1 MQWKLLRHWLIIIS
15 MENKTPLSP
24 HIQIYKWHIS
34 SLVSISHR
42 ITGII
47 NIIAITF
54 ICLLASLLVFGE
66 SNYKFIN
73 LFLSSLIGKFLILG
87 LTWSF
92 SFQILSEIR
101 HLIMD
106 LGYGFE
112 LRMTKITGLIVIFG
126 SIILTVVFYL
136 MGRNFFWN
144 D

>member
-1 MQWKLLRHWLIIIS
+1 
-15 MENKTPLSP
+15 MENNNPLSP

-47 NIIAITF
+47 NIIVITL
-54 ICLLASLLVFGE
+54 ICLWASLLLLGE
-66 SNYKFIN
+66 SRYETINSLLDSSLGKFI
-73 LFLSSLIGKFLILG
+73 ILG
-87 LTWSF
+87 IIWSF

-112 LRMTKITGLIVIFG
+112 LKTTKITGLIVIFG
-126 SIILTVVFYL
+126 SIILTVIFYL
-136 MGRNFFWN
+136 IGKNFF
-144 D
+144 

>member
-1 MQWKLLRHWLIIIS
+1 
-15 MENKTPLSP
+15 MENKEPLSP

-54 ICLLASLLVFGE
+54 ICLLASLLVFGQNSYE
-66 SNYKFIN
+66 MIN
-73 LFLSSLIGKFLILG
+73 LFLISTIGKFFILG
-87 LTWSF
+87 ITWSF
-92 SFQILSEIR
+92 CFQILSEIR

-112 LRMTKITGLIVIFG
+112 LKTTKITGLIVIFG
-126 SIILTVVFYL
+126 SVLLTVIFFL
-136 MGRNFFWN
+136 IGKNFL
-144 D
+144 

>member
-1 MQWKLLRHWLIIIS
+1 
-15 MENKTPLSP
+15 MENRPLSP

-54 ICLLASLLVFGE
+54 ICMFASLLVFGE
-66 SNYKFIN
+66 NKFELIN
-73 LFLSSLIGKFLILG
+73 LVLSSLIGKFIVLG
-87 LTWSF
+87 VTWSF
-92 SFQILSEIR
+92 SFQTLSEIR

-112 LRMTKITGLIVIFG
+112 LKTTKITGLIVIFG
-126 SIILTVVFYL
+126 SIVLTITFYL
-136 MGRNFFWN
+136 IGKNFF
-144 D
+144 